1 MKTFNDLFEIY
12 DPEVQGR
19 SQIKKMGDGGR
30 IRPDRKKTEPEKR
43 RMKAAGG
50 GKMVPAK
57 DYKTRKDIGQQRQQ
71 SDRVQAP
78 TRERGSE
85 EVKKT
90 FADKAKEER
99 KKAAQAR
106 IAARKSG
113 GEVKKDTTSS
123 RDKEKT
129 ASKLLTKKTTKT
141 TSPDYKPA
149 KASGMTRQERMKQQ
163 RKGETMLRGIMK
175 DQETSKYKKETG
187 ANPDAKGRTKIM
199 GRVHKRMSEDYITEY
214 QDPEHYT
221 TYGSGSSPT
230 SGTQG
235 GTTSKFNKRPSTGL
249 GGAAKNAFQSIK
261 NAGKNTAGSTQKPDG
276 KYRIK
281 NKEASPKSE
290 KGGALAKRSSSDMVK
305 KAVKT
310 AAQKKLS
317 PAKTRPMLGSAQRPD
332 LVKRKPRPQIGGS
345 PSRTAVSG
353 TPQRKALPG
362 GISGIQKRP
371 ESKPATQS
379 GIKPVKVT
387 VLGPKRAGYIGSG
400 DKKKVTGSGSQ
411 KALPAAKNNTK
422 APVSSPNKPA
432 SPAKEKVKSLPPATS
447 SKGYKRMGEEVDITP
462 VQQARERASKKS
474 KKALERHLPNSAKTK
489 ENQRELLDR

>member
-1 MKTFNDLFEIY
+1 MFEVY

-19 SQIKKMGDGGR
+19 SQIKKTGEGGR
-30 IRPDRKKTEPEKR
+30 IRPERKKTEPEKR

-57 DYKTRKDIGQQRQQ
+57 DYKPRADIGKQRQQ

-78 TRERGSE
+78 TKERGSA
-85 EVKKT
+85 EVKQSY
-90 FADKAKEER
+90 ADKVKAER

-123 RDKEKT
+123 ADASKQ
-129 ASKLLTKKTTKT
+129 ASKLLAKKKSKPV
-141 TSPDYKPA
+141 SPDYKPQ
-149 KASGMTRQERMKQQ
+149 KASGYTRQERMKIT

-175 DQETSKYKKETG
+175 QQETDKYKKTTG
-187 ANPDAKGRTKIM
+187 QNPDAKGRTKIM
-199 GRVHKRMSEDYITEY
+199 GRVHKRMSENY
-214 QDPEHYT
+214 QDPEHST

-235 GTTSKFNKRPSTGL
+235 GETAKFKKRPRTGL
-249 GGAAKNAFQSIK
+249 AKRAMDSIR

-276 KYRIK
+276 TYRIK
-281 NKEASPKSE
+281 NREASPRRE
-290 KGGALAKRSSSDMVK
+290 KGGALAKRTATNMVK

-317 PAKTRPMLGSAQRPD
+317 SARSRPMLGTAQRPD
-332 LVKRKPRPQIGGS
+332 LSKKKAISGGS
-345 PSRTAVSG
+345 SA
-353 TPQRKALPG
+353 
-362 GISGIQKRP
+362 IQKRP
-371 ESKPATQS
+371 QSKPATQS

-387 VLGPKRAGYIGSG
+387 VLGPKKIAGSR
-400 DKKKVTGSGSQ
+400 SQ
-411 KALPAAKNNTK
+411 
-422 APVSSPNKPA
+422 
-432 SPAKEKVKSLPPATS
+432 KSLPPATS
-447 SKGYKRMGEEVDITP
+447 SKGYKRMGEEVDMTP

-474 KKALERHLPNSAKTK
+474 KKALERHLPSSAKTR
-489 ENQRELLDR
+489 ENQREILDR